1 MPTINFDPSFTRVK
15 TGTQLSDQL
24 DAEVS
29 GSWTLDVWGKTRR
42 AVEQESAAAEASAAD
57 LANATLAAQ
66 SALALAYVQ
75 LRQSDSLADLLAD
88 TVKQY
93 KRSVDIAQNQY
104 NAGAAAKSD
113 VITAQ
118 ALELAAEAQQ
128 VNVGVARA
136 QSEHAIAVLTG
147 RPPADLTIAH
157 GKLALD
163 VPRVPI
169 RVPSEL
175 LERRPD
181 IAAAERTM
189 QEQNA
194 AIGVAFAGYYPSLT
208 LNGAFG
214 YSGDPFVK
222 AIAGANPVWSYG
234 LSVAQTLFN
243 GGLTDAQVEAAR
255 QTYEASVATYRQT
268 VLTAFQQ
275 VEDQLAAI
283 PLDSRQLA
291 IQTEAVKAAAAGGRD
306 RAQRISR
313 RHAELHHRRDR
324 RGDGAERRGIGAVDP
339 RRAADG
345 DGQPDRRARRRLVDR
360 RTAADVALL
369 SAGGRLRSVGQRI
382 APRRLPGRA
391 RVGERDHP
399 VVGGAGRLGRHDQRR
414 RSGRIEQVVGEA
426 VERLSHRGERGAIAA
441 EPRRQHQRHRRPRR
455 GGRPRDAAGVE
466 EALDRARRLAGE
478 RGERGEQ
485 RSLGRRQRLRD
496 RRRRRF
502 DVAHRLGDGVRA
514 DQPRREAAAVGR
526 APRSRR

>member
-1 MPTINFDPSFTRVK
+1 MKLGRRTWPTIAALALPLAACAPVGPDFFRPAAIVPAHFKEIKGWKLATPHDDLAKGAWWRLFADPVLDRLESQVAVSNQTIKADEANYRTALALIAEARAGLMPTINFDPSLTRVK

-42 AVEQESAAAEASAAD
+42 AVEQETAAAEASAAD

-93 KRSVDIAQNQY
+93 KRSLEIAQNEY
-104 NAGAAAKSD
+104 NAGTAAKSD

-118 ALELAAEAQQ
+118 ALELAAEAQAI
-128 VNVGVARA
+128 NVGVARA
-136 QSEHAIAVLTG
+136 ASEHAIAVLTG
-147 RPPADLTIAH
+147 RPPTALTIPH
-157 GKLALD
+157 GQLALD

-169 RVPSEL
+169 RVPSAL

-189 QEQNA
+189 QAQNA

-208 LNGAFG
+208 LSGAFG
-214 YSGDPFVK
+214 YSGDPFVR

-243 GGLTDAQVEAAR
+243 GGLTSAQVEAAR
-255 QTYEASVATYRQT
+255 QTYEASVALYRQT

-291 IQTEAVKAAAAGGRD
+291 IQTEAVKAAEQSVDIALNEYRAGT
-306 RAQRISR
+306 QNFTTVVI
-313 RHAELHHRRDR
+313 AEATALTDEES
-324 RGDGAERRGIGAVDP
+324 ALST
-339 RRAADG
+339 RAA
-345 DGQPDRRARRRLVDR
+345 RL
-360 RTAADVALL
+360 TATVNLIVAL
-369 SAGGRLRSVGQRI
+369 GGGWSTADLPA
-382 APRRLPGRA
+382 APKP
-391 RVGERDHP
+391 
-399 VVGGAGRLGRHDQRR
+399 
-414 RSGRIEQVVGEA
+414 
-426 VERLSHRGERGAIAA
+426 
-441 EPRRQHQRHRRPRR
+441 
-455 GGRPRDAAGVE
+455 
-466 EALDRARRLAGE
+466 
-478 RGERGEQ
+478 
-485 RSLGRRQRLRD
+485 
-496 RRRRRF
+496 
-502 DVAHRLGDGVRA
+502 
-514 DQPRREAAAVGR
+514 
-526 APRSRR
+526 

>member
-1 MPTINFDPSFTRVK
+1 MRLRRKAWPALAALAAAPLAACAPVGPDYVRPGAAVPAQYKEIKGWKLASPHDDLAKGEWWRLFADPTLDKLESQVGVSNQTIKADEANYRMALALIAEARAGLAPTINFDPSLTRVK
-15 TGTQLSDQL
+15 SGTQLSDQL

-42 AVEQESAAAEASAAD
+42 SVEQESAAAEASAAD

-75 LRQSDSLADLLAD
+75 LRQSDSLADLLD
-88 TVKQY
+88 STVKQY

-104 NAGAAAKSD
+104 NVGAAAKSD

-136 QSEHAIAVLTG
+136 QNEHAIAALTG
-147 RPPADLTIAH
+147 RPPVDLSIAH

-189 QEQNA
+189 QAENA

-214 YSGDPFVK
+214 YVGDPFVK

-255 QTYEASVATYRQT
+255 QAYEASVATYRQT
-268 VLTAFQQ
+268 VLVAFQQ

-283 PLDSRQLA
+283 PLESRQLS
-291 IQTEAVKAAAAGGRD
+291 IQTEAVKAAEQAVEIALNEYRAGT
-306 RAQRISR
+306 QNFTTVVT
-313 RHAELHHRRDR
+313 AEATALSDEES
-324 RGDGAERRGIGAVDP
+324 ALST
-339 RRAADG
+339 RAA
-345 DGQPDRRARRRLVDR
+345 RL
-360 RTAADVALL
+360 TATVNLIVALGGGW
-369 SAGGRLRSVGQRI
+369 SASE
-382 APRRLPGRA
+382 LPA
-391 RVGERDHP
+391 TP
-399 VVGGAGRLGRHDQRR
+399 T
-414 RSGRIEQVVGEA
+414 
-426 VERLSHRGERGAIAA
+426 
-441 EPRRQHQRHRRPRR
+441 P
-455 GGRPRDAAGVE
+455 
-466 EALDRARRLAGE
+466 
-478 RGERGEQ
+478 
-485 RSLGRRQRLRD
+485 
-496 RRRRRF
+496 
-502 DVAHRLGDGVRA
+502 
-514 DQPRREAAAVGR
+514 
-526 APRSRR
+526 